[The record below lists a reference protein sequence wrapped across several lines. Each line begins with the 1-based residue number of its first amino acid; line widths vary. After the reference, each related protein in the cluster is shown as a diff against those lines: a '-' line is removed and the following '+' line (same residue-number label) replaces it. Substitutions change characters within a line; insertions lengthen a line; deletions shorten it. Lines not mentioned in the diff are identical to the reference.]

1 MPRFQHPDS
10 ALLTHS
16 HTDETS
22 GSARHIID
30 VLIAERGK
38 HVMAAPWW
46 PLFRPL
52 AYRMLRYFDAL
63 EMADAISNLPAEEV
77 FVYLSNL
84 LQVKLTVEGL
94 DRIPAEGPCILVSNH
109 PTGIAD
115 GVALYDAV
123 KSRRR
128 DISIFANR
136 DAVRVNPR
144 LAGMIV
150 PVEWRA
156 GFKTREKTRET
167 LKNAASAFER
177 NRAVVLFPSGRLAYM
192 KDGKLT
198 ERPWMTSALALA
210 RRHQV
215 PVIPIHMGA
224 RNSRL
229 FYFLAKVSIELRDMT
244 VFNELLNKKGA
255 HFRFHVG
262 EPLAPGQL
270 DGDLAE
276 VTDKLRIHCA
286 ETLAQDPDARFSL

>member
-1 MPRFQHPDS
+1 MEDS
-10 ALLTHS
+10 S
-16 HTDETS
+16 
-22 GSARHIID
+22 RHIVD

-46 PLFRPL
+46 PLFRPI

-77 FVYLSNL
+77 FAHLSAL
-84 LQVKLTVEGL
+84 LRLELTVTGL
-94 DRIPAEGPCILVSNH
+94 ERIPAQGPCILVSNH

-144 LAGMIV
+144 LADMIV

-156 GFKTREKTRET
+156 NFKTREKTRET

-192 KDGKLT
+192 NEGKLT

-229 FYFLAKVSIELRDMT
+229 FYFLARVSIELRDMT

-255 HFRFHVG
+255 RFRFHVG

-276 VTDKLRIHCA
+276 VTNQLRIHCA
-286 ETLAQDPDARFSL
+286 ETLAQDPDARFNL